1 MDLDALDAYLS
12 SESSPKDCM
21 HLSDLDGFLTG
32 IVVGPEP
39 IKQNEW
45 LPVIWGGVE
54 PNFENDE
61 EADLIPNTIS
71 GRYYQIEQ
79 LLASDLPEVDP
90 IFRGTQ
96 DGILITRDWIAG
108 FLQAM
113 SLRPRQW
120 AEMLNDEE
128 GRLTLLPIISF
139 VREDETGILYVD
151 ETDSLMRSLMEE
163 AECIPFCV
171 VEINTFWKA
180 RRRTTPQFA
189 ATLH

>member
-12 SESSPKDCM
+12 SESSPEDCM

-39 IKQNEW
+39 IQQNEW

-54 PNFENDE
+54 PIFDNDE
-61 EADLIPNTIS
+61 EADLILNTIF

-96 DGILITRDWIAG
+96 DGKLITRDWIAG

-128 GRLTLLPIISF
+128 GGLTLLPIISF
-139 VREDETGILYVD
+139 VREDEEGILCVD
-151 ETDSLMRSLMEE
+151 ITDSLMPSLMEE

-180 RRRTTPQFA
+180 RCRTTPQIA